1 MKIEFNLNNIIFL
14 ILIIILSIWGGR
26 QFLDKR
32 SLKKEINSNIG
43 QLNNYKK
50 NLSKTENK
58 LVDSVSFY
66 EYKVDSLI
74 KKHENYKKQK
84 ETREK
89 IIIDSIYKLS
99 IKESKKFIDSTY
111 SNKEG
116 DSVYIMET
124 QLKDIHIS
132 TLKLKECE
140 ELSNFQQETI
150 EELNKAYSN
159 CLLSSNILK
168 DNLSECSES
177 NEKNKIK
184 IKSLK
189 RKVWSNRIITLS
201 VIGLFTLL

>member
-1 MKIEFNLNNIIFL
+1 MKIEFNMNNIIFL

-26 QFLDKR
+26 QFLDKK
-32 SLKKEINSNIG
+32 SLKKEIDSNIG

-50 NLSKTENK
+50 YLSKTENK

-111 SNKEG
+111 SNKKG

-140 ELSNFQQETI
+140 ELSNFQQKTI

-201 VIGLFTLL
+201 VIGLSILL

>member
-50 NLSKTENK
+50 ILSKTENK

>member
-1 MKIEFNLNNIIFL
+1 MKIEFNMNNIIFL

-50 NLSKTENK
+50 ILSKTENK

>member
-1 MKIEFNLNNIIFL
+1 MKIEFNMNNIIFL

-26 QFLDKR
+26 QFLDKK
-32 SLKKEINSNIG
+32 SLKKEIDSNIG

-50 NLSKTENK
+50 YLSKTENK

-111 SNKEG
+111 SNKKG

-140 ELSNFQQETI
+140 ELSNFKQKTI

-201 VIGLFTLL
+201 VIGLSILL

>member
-1 MKIEFNLNNIIFL
+1 MKIEFNMNNIIFL

-26 QFLDKR
+26 QFLDKK

-50 NLSKTENK
+50 ILSKTENK
-58 LVDSVSFY
+58 LIDSVSFY

-84 ETREK
+84 ENHEK
-89 IIIDSIYKLS
+89 NIIDSIYKLS

-111 SNKEG
+111 SNKKG
-116 DSVYIMET
+116 DSIYIMET

-140 ELSNFQQETI
+140 ELSNFQQKTI

-201 VIGLFTLL
+201 IIGLSILL

>member
-32 SLKKEINSNIG
+32 SLKREINSNIG

-50 NLSKTENK
+50 ILSKTENK
-58 LVDSVSFY
+58 LIDSVSFY
-66 EYKVDSLI
+66 EDKVDYLI
-74 KKHENYKKQK
+74 NKHENYKKQK

-111 SNKEG
+111 SNKKG
-116 DSVYIMET
+116 DSIYIMET

-168 DNLSECSES
+168 DNLSECSKS